1 MGNNKEKK
9 STSSVL
15 KSVGRGG
22 SHVTR
27 QMVNNS
33 RRHRRV
39 NRQTSTRFR
48 ATRTEEIWLS
58 LAERNRLRP
67 SLAERNVAGGPVVE
81 HPEAPSGTRR
91 PTTTKAPSKILNEE
105 GVNAER
111 AVRTKHQRAGHLG
124 ELRKR

>member
-9 STSSVL
+9 STSNVP

-58 LAERNRLRP
+58 LAERN
-67 SLAERNVAGGPVVE
+67 VAGGPVVE
-81 HPEAPSGTRR
+81 HPEAPSGMRR

-105 GVNAER
+105 EVNAER